1 MNDLENYIMSKED
14 KGISADELKSMGRRA
29 ASAYIE
35 TQKPLNNSIQEIAKE
50 ASLNHEQVKRVVEFA
65 NNDTFIH
72 IFKGGFNKNITF
84 PMADSSA
91 VMQGTNETIIKTAST
106 ELRSSDYIAGQ
117 EGVSL
122 EKAFGWSGGLE
133 KTASVDSTSKTKLAY
148 LSAKNR
154 LDELESNKE
163 VLVTAFSLG
172 MNKLAGFCKQASS
185 EGYTN
190 QAIGS
195 AIHKAQPSDG
205 LLLVINEATNG
216 VAEEDYLDKL
226 AMGGFMIPQNPIT
239 GLTQQLEGVAQKLVA
254 AQSAV
259 VKTQAS
265 MNELLA
271 ILKGPEMMPNPGSDL
286 FGMPPQ
292 QAMPPQ
298 QPPEMQQ
305 QVDPQTQYPQ
315 EAPPQAPVR

>member
-14 KGISADELKSMGRRA
+14 KGVSADELKSMGRRA
-29 ASAYIE
+29 ANAYIE
-35 TQKPLNNSIQEIAKE
+35 TQKPLNDSIKEIAKE

-91 VMQGTNETIIKTAST
+91 VMQGTNETITKTASVQLGT
-106 ELRSSDYIAGQ
+106 SDYIAGQ
-117 EGVSL
+117 ESVSL
-122 EKAFGWSGGLE
+122 EKAFGWDGGLE
-133 KTASVDSTSKTKLAY
+133 KTASADNTSKIKLEY
-148 LSAKNR
+148 LSTKNR

-172 MNKLAGFCKQASS
+172 MNKLAGLCKQASS
-185 EGYTN
+185 EGYSN

-205 LLLVINEATNG
+205 LLLVINEATGG
-216 VAEEDYLDKL
+216 VAEESYLDKL
-226 AMGGFMIPQNPIT
+226 AMGGMMIPQNPIT
-239 GLTQQLEGVAQKLVA
+239 GLTQELEGVAQKLVA
-254 AQSAV
+254 TQNAV
-259 VKTQAS
+259 GKTQAS
-265 MNELLA
+265 MAELLA
-271 ILKGPEMMPNPGSDL
+271 ILKGPEMMPSPGSDL

-292 QAMPPQ
+292 QPITDQNPQ
-298 QPPEMQQ
+298 Q
-305 QVDPQTQYPQ
+305 VAPQTQAAQ
-315 EAPPQAPVR
+315 EATPQAPVK